1 MRLQYQRL
9 SRHATL
15 FHIMTGLTMPQFDA
29 LVRDPLPVYAAAEQ
43 IRLDRPDRQ
52 RAIGAG
58 RSFAVSRRDHLLK
71 AVV

>member
-15 FHIMTGLTMPQFDA
+15 FHVMTGLTVPQFDA
-29 LVRDPLPVYAAAEQ
+29 LMRDALPVYAATEQ
-43 IRLDRPDRQ
+43 TRPDRQ
-52 RAIGAG
+52 RAIGAS
-58 RSFAVSRRDHLLK
+58 RSFALSRRDHLLK